1 MIDKFLLSLRRIN
14 IYILV
19 MGPIIL
25 SLLLLGLLL
34 LVGDRKYGANVPEV
48 YQAASGVVFLFVA
61 SFSGVF
67 QVYRREGMGPLGYPV
82 FGIWPIINGCLITV
96 ICWAGIT
103 YLLIRIYNLIMTQ

>member
-1 MIDKFLLSLRRIN
+1 MIEKLLLSLRRIN

-34 LVGDRKYGANVPEV
+34 FVGDSIYGHNVPEV

-67 QVYRREGMGPLGYPV
+67 QVYRREGTGPLGYPV
-82 FGIWPIINGCLITV
+82 FGIWPIISGCLITV